1 MATTLSTAA
10 VRGIAVLTAALA
22 VGVIVVSLQAARAQ
36 AGPPASQ
43 LDEVASASANASA
56 LDVGETVTGAP
67 ATSGGA
73 PAASESLQPVLAP
86 AVSAPEPA
94 VAQAAPPMRYAAPS
108 EALPA
113 TRARSVLGSARAS
126 PRPKSVLTSDRPL
139 AAALDVGAP
148 ASPDVMELALLTKQ
162 GLESRGYEVS
172 LLEGAADPDSG
183 PLRPDAYVSI
193 RPVFGVEGGAGVEA
207 WFCQVEGSLSGQ
219 LASLLLKG
227 LVTAGPSNA
236 GEGDGAITDP
246 ETFRCGELLAGRA
259 RMPAVLLE
267 VPDQT
272 AGGSDSQAMAQ
283 SVAGGIDQFF
293 QRNRAALLKEDQRQ
307 RLVWPASGPLT
318 SFFGPDHP
326 LGIDIGQSE
335 GPVVAATDGLV
346 LLAGGDPC
354 CSYGLFVVIE
364 SSDGITTVYGHLDSI
379 IVTQGQKVRQGQP
392 LGEVGCTGHC
402 YGTHLHFEVIEG
414 GVRRNPISYLP

>member
-1 MATTLSTAA
+1 MATTLWTAA

-36 AGPPASQ
+36 AGPPASTR
-43 LDEVASASANASA
+43 DGIASASANASA
-56 LDVGETVTGAP
+56 LDRSEAETGAP
-67 ATSGGA
+67 APSGDVLD
-73 PAASESLQPVLAP
+73 PSESLEPVQAMAQATPGP
-86 AVSAPEPA
+86 AVQ
-94 VAQAAPPMRYAAPS
+94 QAAPPMRYPAPS
-108 EALPA
+108 DALPA
-113 TRARSVLGSARAS
+113 TRARSVLGSASAS
-126 PRPKSVLTSDRPL
+126 ARPKSVPTSDRPL
-139 AAALDVGAP
+139 AAVLDVGAS

-193 RPVFGVEGGAGVEA
+193 RSVAGAEGGAGVEA

-219 LASLLLKG
+219 LADLLLKG
-227 LVTAGPSNA
+227 LVTAGPRNV

-267 VPDQT
+267 VPDLT
-272 AGGSDSQAMAQ
+272 AGGGNSQAMAQ
-283 SVAGGIDQFF
+283 SLASGIDQFF
-293 QRNRAALLKEDQRQ
+293 QRNRATLLREDQRQ
-307 RLVWPASGPLT
+307 RLVWPALGPIT
-318 SFFGPDHP
+318 SYFGPSHP

-335 GPVVAATDGLV
+335 GPVVAATDGMV
-346 LLAGGDPC
+346 LFAGGDPC
-354 CSYGLFVVIE
+354 CSYGLYVVVV
-364 SSDGITTVYGHLDSI
+364 SPDGITTVYAHLESI
-379 IVTQGQKVRQGQP
+379 AVTQGQKVRQGQA

-414 GVRRNPISYLP
+414 GTRRNPISYLP

>member
-1 MATTLSTAA
+1 
-10 VRGIAVLTAALA
+10 
-22 VGVIVVSLQAARAQ
+22 
-36 AGPPASQ
+36 
-43 LDEVASASANASA
+43 
-56 LDVGETVTGAP
+56 
-67 ATSGGA
+67 
-73 PAASESLQPVLAP
+73 
-86 AVSAPEPA
+86 
-94 VAQAAPPMRYAAPS
+94 MRYAAPS

-126 PRPKSVLTSDRPL
+126 SRPKSAAISDRPL
-139 AAALDVGAP
+139 AAVLDVGAS

-193 RPVFGVEGGAGVEA
+193 RPVSGAEEGTGVEA

-236 GEGDGAITDP
+236 GDGAITDP

-272 AGGSDSQAMAQ
+272 AGGNDSQAMAQ
-283 SVAGGIDQFF
+283 SVVGGIDQFF
-293 QRNRAALLKEDQRQ
+293 QRNRAAL
-307 RLVWPASGPLT
+307 
-318 SFFGPDHP
+318 
-326 LGIDIGQSE
+326 
-335 GPVVAATDGLV
+335 
-346 LLAGGDPC
+346 
-354 CSYGLFVVIE
+354 
-364 SSDGITTVYGHLDSI
+364 
-379 IVTQGQKVRQGQP
+379 
-392 LGEVGCTGHC
+392 
-402 YGTHLHFEVIEG
+402 
-414 GVRRNPISYLP
+414 